1 MAERLV
7 NIFFQKSF
15 FIKLG
20 DEIKKHH
27 PSFNTK
33 QFLEHIYTSD
43 FESLTLKERMHKAA
57 AALRKNL
64 PADYK
69 QAVEILKKVEPLFEG
84 FEHILFADFVEQYG
98 LEDYETSIEA
108 LEIFTRSTAEFAIRP
123 FLIKYPQTIKQ
134 MVKWSKHEK
143 DYVRR
148 LASEGTRPRLPWG
161 QALPAFKKDPSPI
174 LPILENLKNDPSE
187 TVRRSVANNLN
198 DISKDN
204 PEVVLAIATKWI
216 GTSPE
221 TDELLKHALRGLLK
235 KGDRQAMR
243 LFNYHDAEGISVK
256 NLMVEPAQIHIGHT
270 GFVSFEIILAGTK
283 EKKLRIEYQIVY
295 ARSNGKTGNK
305 IFQVEESKFKAGS
318 KQYKRK
324 LNFFNMTT
332 RKHYAGKHTL
342 TIIVNGHPLQS
353 VDFYLI

>member
-7 NIFFQKSF
+7 DIFFQKSF
-15 FIKLG
+15 FTKLG

-27 PSFNTK
+27 SSFNTN

-43 FESLTLKERMHKAA
+43 FETMALKERMHKAA
-57 AALRKNL
+57 AALRKHL
-64 PADYK
+64 PEDYK
-69 QAVEILKKVEPLFEG
+69 QAIEILKKVEPVFDG
-84 FEHILFADFVEQYG
+84 FEHLLFADFVEQYG

-108 LEIFTRSTAEFAIRP
+108 LELFTRSTAEFAIRP
-123 FLIKYPQTIKQ
+123 FLITYPEKTIKQ

-174 LPILENLKNDPSE
+174 IPILENLKNDPSE

-221 TDELLKHALRGLLK
+221 TDQLLKHALRGLLK
-235 KGDRQAMR
+235 KGNRQAMSI
-243 LFNYHDAEGISVK
+243 FKYHDAEGITVQ
-256 NLMVEPAQIHIGHT
+256 NLTVTPVQIELGKT
-270 GFVSFEIILAGTK
+270 AVLSFEVISKA
-283 EKKLRIEYQIVY
+283 EKLVRIEYKAIY
-295 ARSNGKTGNK
+295 ARPQGKTSSKVFQIEEKVLPKGNK
-305 IFQVEESKFKAGS
+305 I
-318 KQYKRK
+318 YKRK
-324 LNFFNMTT
+324 LNFADLTT
-332 RKHYAGKHTL
+332 RKHYKGLHKVE
-342 TIIVNGHPLQS
+342 IIVNGHPLQT

>member
-15 FIKLG
+15 FTKLG
-20 DEIKKHH
+20 NEIKKHH

-33 QFLEHIYTSD
+33 QFLEHIYTAD

-69 QAVEILKKVEPLFEG
+69 QAIEILKQVEPLFEG
-84 FEHILFADFVEQYG
+84 FEHLLFADFVEQYG

-108 LEIFTRSTAEFAIRP
+108 LELFTRSSAEFAIRP
-123 FLIKYPQTIKQ
+123 FLIKYPQTLKQ
-134 MVKWSKHEK
+134 MMNWSKHEK

-204 PEVVLAIATKWI
+204 PEIVLEIAKKWI
-216 GTSPE
+216 GTSAE
-221 TDELLKHALRGLLK
+221 TDKLLKHALRGLLK
-235 KGDRQAMR
+235 KGNREAMSI
-243 LFNYHDAEGISVK
+243 FNYHDAEGISVE
-256 NLMVEPAQIHIGHT
+256 NLVVTPVQIELGKT
-270 GFVSFEIILAGTK
+270 GVLSFEVIVTK
-283 EKKLRIEYQIVY
+283 EKLVRIEYKVIY
-295 ARSNGKTGNK
+295 ARPQGKTSSK
-305 IFQVEESKFKAGS
+305 VFQIEEKMLQTGHKM
-318 KQYKRK
+318 YKRK
-324 LNFFNMTT
+324 LNFADLTT
-332 RKHYAGKHTL
+332 RKHYQGNHKIE
-342 TIIVNGHPLQS
+342 IIVNGHVLNHF
-353 VDFYLI
+353 VFELV